1 MSIIA
6 TLQELP
12 SASESDSSPCPPVFQ
27 QRTFSRRK
35 VREPS
40 QLKLLSTEVVPESQE
55 GSLMLA
61 GHALALV
68 GVPMRRVIHIVQQYR
83 EQRYG
88 LLRGYFHGADDVSE
102 DEMQEERLA
111 SFTLPEAV
119 AGRRLAEV
127 LAGSA
132 NVRAVSMRS
141 RTGKPTAPS
150 DDAVLQGG
158 ETLVLSGKA
167 EALAAAERVL
177 AA

>member
-1 MSIIA
+1 
-6 TLQELP
+6 
-12 SASESDSSPCPPVFQ
+12 
-27 QRTFSRRK
+27 
-35 VREPS
+35 
-40 QLKLLSTEVVPESQE
+40 
-55 GSLMLA
+55 
-61 GHALALV
+61 
-68 GVPMRRVIHIVQQYR
+68 
-83 EQRYG
+83 
-88 LLRGYFHGADDVSE
+88 
-102 DEMQEERLA
+102 MQEERLA